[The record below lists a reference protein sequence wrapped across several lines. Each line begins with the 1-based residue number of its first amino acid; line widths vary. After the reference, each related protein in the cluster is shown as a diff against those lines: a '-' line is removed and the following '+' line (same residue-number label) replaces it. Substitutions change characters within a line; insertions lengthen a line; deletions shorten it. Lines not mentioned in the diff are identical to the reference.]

1 MIFYNDIDSYC
12 CEWIRGLI
20 EARHLPYGIVLQ
32 SDMREINPISFNEI
46 GQAHFFAGIGG
57 WAYALEL
64 AGWPRDWPVWT
75 GSCPCQPW
83 SVAGRG
89 QGEADERHLWPYW
102 FRLIS
107 ECKPPIIFGEQV
119 ASPAGRAWLDIV
131 SADLES
137 TGYAVGSANLCA
149 CGVGAPHLRQRLYW
163 VAVSGEQRLEELR
176 LQLPKR
182 KSAGEMPE
190 ARRSSETVD
199 WVGNSANRQRR
210 LRESYQSCEPTG
222 SVGGRGVSDRLS
234 DTTSSRFERRFTKAN
249 RKRQIQFDGRDLS
262 DCTMGNPD
270 EERIRRNG
278 GTVFETE
285 EKTQLRNEP
294 YRIESP
300 SPVSGFWRNAEWLY
314 GRDGKFRP
322 AQPSSFPLAHGLP
335 RGMGRLRPWERQLAE
350 VAGADVRSLK
360 EAGRNRV
367 GRLRGYGNAIVPQ
380 LAAEFIRAVMDII
393 KCDKYDE

>member
-1 MIFYNDIDSYC
+1 MILYIDIDPFC
-12 CEWIRGLI
+12 CKWMENLI
-20 EARHLPYGIVLQ
+20 EAGQLPDGIVFRF
-32 SDMREINPISFNEI
+32 DVREINPICLNEI
-46 GQAHFFAGIGG
+46 DQVHFFAGIGG

-89 QGEADERHLWPYW
+89 KGKADERHLWPEW
-102 FRLIS
+102 FKLIR
-107 ECKPPIIFGEQV
+107 ECKPTIIFGEQV
-119 ASPAGRAWLDIV
+119 ASPSARAWLDIV

-137 TGYAVGSANLCA
+137 AGYAVGSANLCA

-163 VAVSGEQRLEELR
+163 VAVSGEQRIEELR

-210 LRESYQSCEPTG
+210 LREFYQSCEPTG
-222 SVGGRGVSDRLS
+222 AVG
-234 DTTSSRFERRFTKAN
+234 
-249 RKRQIQFDGRDLS
+249 GRDLS

-270 EERIRRNG
+270 EERIRRDG

-322 AQPSSFPLAHGLP
+322 AEPEPGSFPLAPRLP
-335 RGMGRLRPWERQLAE
+335 RGLGLLRPWERQLAD

-360 EAGRNRV
+360 AAGRNRV
-367 GRLRGYGNAIVPQ
+367 GRLRGYGNAIVPH
-380 LAAEFIRAVMDII
+380 LAAEFIRAVMEI
-393 KCDKYDE
+393 K

>member
-1 MIFYNDIDSYC
+1 MILYIDTDPFC
-12 CEWIRGLI
+12 CKWMENLI
-20 EARHLPYGIVLQ
+20 EAGQLPDGIVFQ
-32 SDMREINPISFNEI
+32 FDVREITPICLNEI
-46 GQAHFFAGIGG
+46 DQAHFFAGIGG

-89 QGEADERHLWPYW
+89 KGEDDERHLWPAW
-102 FRLIS
+102 FRIIR

-119 ASPAGRAWLDIV
+119 ASPAARAWLDIV

-137 TGYAVGSANLCA
+137 AGYAVGSANLCA

-163 VAVSGEQRLEELR
+163 VAVSYQQRCEGSR
-176 LQLPKR
+176 LQLP
-182 KSAGEMPE
+182 

-210 LRESYQSCEPTG
+210 LREFYQSCEPTG
-222 SVGGRGVSDRLS
+222 AVGGRGVSDRLS

-262 DCTMGNPD
+262 DCTMWNPD
-270 EERIRRNG
+270 EERIRRDG

-322 AQPSSFPLAHGLP
+322 AEPSSFPLAPRLP
-335 RGMGRLRPWERQLAE
+335 RGMGRLRPWERQLAD

-360 EAGRNRV
+360 AARRNRV
-367 GRLRGYGNAIVPQ
+367 GRLRGYGNSIVPH
-380 LAAEFIRAVMDII
+380 LAAEFIRAVMEI
-393 KCDKYDE
+393 K